1 MKKLLL
7 ALSLSLLTSSAFAA
21 DAVVE
26 DVVAVDE
33 AFNWS
38 GMYIGAAVG
47 YGWSDPEV
55 SFDAVPNASV
65 EYDLDG
71 FLGGIYAG
79 YNYQMPNNIVVGVE
93 ADINYSDIDGD
104 GDAIQGGVVN
114 PGYAGTARI
123 EWQGSV
129 RGRIGYAFD
138 RILPYFTAGVAFGE
152 IEENFFNVPT
162 TVTATFSDT
171 FTGWTVGGGLEY
183 AVTDNIILRGEYR
196 YTDFGSED
204 FPEVSPYSDPHELE
218 VETHDVRFGVAYKF

>member
-7 ALSLSLLTSSAFAA
+7 GLSLSLLTSGAVAA

-26 DVVAVDE
+26 DVVVVDE
-33 AFNWS
+33 AFTWS
-38 GMYIGAAVG
+38 GMYVGAAVG

-55 SFDAVPNASV
+55 SFDAVPDAFV
-65 EYDLDG
+65 EYDIDG

-79 YNYQMPNNIVVGVE
+79 YNYQMSNNIVVGVE

-104 GDAIQGGVVN
+104 GVAVQGGVVA
-114 PGYAGTARI
+114 PGFGGTAQI

-138 RILPYFTAGVAFGE
+138 RLLPYFTAGVAFGE
-152 IEENFFNVPT
+152 IEHDFFNVPT
-162 TVTATFSDT
+162 TATATFSDT

-183 AVTDNIILRGEYR
+183 AVTDNIIVRGEYR
-196 YTDFGSED
+196 YTDFGSEEY
-204 FPEVSPYSDPHELE
+204 PEVFPFSEPHDFE

>member
-1 MKKLLL
+1 MKRLLL
-7 ALSLSLLTSSAFAA
+7 GLSLSLLTFSAFAA

-26 DVVAVDE
+26 DVVIVDE

-38 GMYIGAAVG
+38 GAYVGAAVG
-47 YGWSDPEV
+47 YGWSDPEA
-55 SFDAVPNASV
+55 SFDDTPNASV
-65 EYDLDG
+65 EYDVDG

-79 YNYQMPNNIVVGVE
+79 YNYQMPNNVVVGVE

-114 PGYAGTARI
+114 LGFGGTAQI

-138 RILPYFTAGVAFGE
+138 RILPYFAVGVAFGE
-152 IEENFFNVPT
+152 IKHDFFDVPT

-171 FTGWTVGGGLEY
+171 FTGWTIGGGLEY
-183 AVTDNIILRGEYR
+183 AVTDNIIVRGEYR
-196 YTDFGSED
+196 YTDFGSEEYPVETPLD
-204 FPEVSPYSDPHELE
+204 AHDLE
-218 VETHDVRFGVAYKF
+218 VESHDVRFGVSYKF

>member
-7 ALSLSLLTSSAFAA
+7 GLSLSLLSCSAFAA
-21 DAVVE
+21 DAVVDE
-26 DVVAVDE
+26 VVVVDQ

-55 SFDAVPNASV
+55 SFDAFPNASV

-71 FLGGIYAG
+71 FVGGIYAG

-104 GDAIQGGVVN
+104 GDALQGGVVN
-114 PGYAGTARI
+114 PGFGGTARI

-138 RILPYFTAGVAFGE
+138 RILPYFTVGVAFGE

-162 TVTATFSDT
+162 TATATFSDT
-171 FTGWTVGGGLEY
+171 FTGWTAGGGLEY
-183 AVTDNIILRGEYR
+183 AVTDKIMLRGEYR

-204 FPEVSPYSDPHELE
+204 FPEVFPYTDPHELE